1 MVFSILENEYWYG
14 GYVFGS
20 YVQPYDAS
28 SEAEI
33 DLRRNDSTNQA
44 MPFFV
49 STKGRYLW
57 CDEAFSF
64 ILGEETLQLTG
75 MWNCVRVM

>member
-49 STKGRYLW
+49 STKGR
-57 CDEAFSF
+57 
-64 ILGEETLQLTG
+64 
-75 MWNCVRVM
+75 